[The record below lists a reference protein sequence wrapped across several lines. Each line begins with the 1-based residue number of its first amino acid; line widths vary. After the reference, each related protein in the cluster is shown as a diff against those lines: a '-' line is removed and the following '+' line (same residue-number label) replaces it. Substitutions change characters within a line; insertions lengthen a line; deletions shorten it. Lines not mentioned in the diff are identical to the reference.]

1 MIRCTDLGKRYRL
14 SQRGSS
20 NRASYTRLSD
30 TLVRWVKRPFG
41 RAAAVTE
48 SEEFDALRDVN
59 FEIREGEVVG
69 VIGRNGAGKSTL
81 LKLLS
86 RITEPTTGRIELAGR
101 IASLLEVGTGFHPE
115 LSGRENIFLN
125 GTILGMTRQEIRRKF
140 DEIVAFA
147 EVGRFVDT
155 PVKHYS
161 SGMYVRLAFAVAAH
175 LEPEILL
182 VDEVL
187 AVGDVEFQKKC
198 LGKMQDVSR
207 GGRTVLFVSH
217 QMGAIAQLCTRCLYL
232 RQGRLVDDGP
242 TAKTLR
248 RYLSDGASNAIGF
261 SDRVVDAARVWISA
275 ARTIDQA
282 GNPAWEIPH
291 DDGIHLD
298 LTLATDG
305 SPPPANLCC
314 TIAVQDRLN
323 RRVFSSYHAVLP
335 PQWSSTQVNVRV
347 ALPRGFLAPG
357 GYSFITTL
365 NTLQGE
371 VFDRLSE
378 ACSFEVMDAGTPF
391 SMFEPGSYG
400 CVLADCRW
408 SIDSQQEVRVGSES
422 C

>member
-30 TLVRWVKRPFG
+30 TLVGWVKRPFG

-242 TAKTLR
+242 TATTLR
-248 RYLSDGASNAIGF
+248 RYLSDGASNAIEL
-261 SDRVVDAARVWISA
+261 SERVVDSAKAWITR
-275 ARTIDQA
+275 ARTVDRA
-282 GNPAWEIPH
+282 GNPAWEVAH

-305 SPPPANLCC
+305 GPPPTNLNC

-323 RRVFSSYHAVLP
+323 RRVFSSYHVIP
-335 PQWSSTQVNVRV
+335 PQQWSSARVNVHV
-347 ALPRGFLAPG
+347 ALPQALLAPG
-357 GYSFITTL
+357 GYSFVITL

-371 VFDRLSE
+371 VFDRVGE
-378 ACSFEVMDAGTPF
+378 ACPFEVMDAGTPF

-408 SIDSQQEVRVGSES
+408 SVGDLQDVGVRSVS